1 MKKLKK
7 LNKIFLAIFISI
19 SFYSILNADVVK
31 KIEITGNQRV
41 SLETIK
47 IYGNIKVNNNYS
59 EKDLNTILNNLYS
72 TNFFKNVDLNL
83 SSGVLKIKL
92 EEYPVINSLI
102 ILGEKTKKFVEEIE
116 KLISLKEKESF
127 IENNL
132 SKDIDI
138 IKKLYSSL
146 GYNFTNVNTKIRKID
161 NFNLDLIFQIE
172 KGIETK
178 ISKISFIG
186 DKKIREKRL
195 RDVIASEED
204 KFWKFISRNT
214 KFSQNLINLDKRLLT
229 NYYKSIGYYD
239 VVINSNS
246 VEIKKSGEVELTYS
260 IDAGKRYFIKKIST
274 NTDPVFNK
282 NIFYPLDK
290 LYNKVIGSYYSPFKI
305 KKLLDEIDE
314 LIANNNLQ
322 FVEHNVEETIE
333 GDSINIE
340 FNIFEGEKKLVERI
354 NILGNNVTNEDV
366 IRGEL
371 VVDEGDPFTNLGL
384 EKSIS
389 KIKARNI
396 FKTVS
401 SKVSDGSSSDLKVI
415 DISVEEKPTGEISAG
430 AGIGTNGGSFAFNI
444 KENNWFGEGKKIGFD
459 IQVDATSL
467 TGTINYTDPNYDFM
481 GNAINYYVSSTTNDK
496 KDQGY
501 ENNISSAG
509 IGTSF
514 EQYKDL
520 YANLGLG
527 LSFDDLTTNDSASA
541 SLKKQSGKFTE
552 LAGTYGFTYD
562 KRNRAFMPTEGF
574 VTSFSQSLPV
584 YADKAFVSNTFS
596 SSLYN
601 SFSENVI
608 GASKFYLSAINGL
621 GADDVRLSKRTYL
634 SSKRL
639 RGFEN
644 GKIGP
649 LDGKDHVGGNY
660 AAALNLE
667 ASLPNFLPEATKTD
681 VKLFLDFG
689 NVWGVDY
696 DAVLDDSNK
705 IRSSTGAAASWLS
718 PLGPMTFVFS
728 KNITKATTDVTEN
741 FNFNLGTTF

>member
-19 SFYSILNADVVK
+19 SFHSILNADVVK
-31 KIEITGNQRV
+31 KIEIIGNQRV

-47 IYGNIKVNNNYS
+47 IYGDIKVNNNYS
-59 EKDLNTILNNLYS
+59 EKDLNIILNNLYS
-72 TNFFKNVDLNL
+72 TNFFKNVDINL

-178 ISKISFIG
+178 ISKIIFIG

-274 NTDPVFNK
+274 NTDPVFDK

-314 LIANNNLQ
+314 LIENNNLQ

-333 GDSINIE
+333 GDSINIK

-681 VKLFLDFG
+681 IKLFLDFG